1 MTFEEKL
8 REEHK
13 AGKEEGLKEGR
24 EEGKEEVRSALG
36 RLFAEMKK
44 DGRTAEFLEALES
57 GQDLDALLEEYG
69 L

>member
-13 AGKEEGLKEGR
+13 AGKEEGR
-24 EEGKEEVRSALG
+24 EEDRSALG
-36 RLFAEMKK
+36 RLCAEMKK

-57 GQDLDALLEEYG
+57 GQGIDALLEEYG

>member
-8 REEHK
+8 REENK
-13 AGKEEGLKEGR
+13 AGKEEERTAL
-24 EEGKEEVRSALG
+24 VRLC
-36 RLFAEMKK
+36 AEMKK